1 MRLSSSAVMALGL
14 ALSFA
19 PPSFAAPDPG
29 KGWKLTGQK
38 NVRYFVGDRAAGT
51 TTRRDPV
58 ATKLVSSQ
66 TEATSKITVRETAK
80 ADVYDTVAPAREELV
95 SSKLR
100 RGFDARKVTVYEDTA
115 YETPEY
121 RKTWQRYRYTDVST
135 WNERTLNTMSST
147 YKDTTTVSWLDPFT
161 SERLTSQS
169 AAVVGPLTEYAYSA
183 WSGKSASKD
192 AGESS
197 TLLEE
202 HPRKVLS
209 SRKASKALASYAS
222 GGAAAPATTALSLNP
237 FAEVTYGEGPS
248 SGSSAGGSSNLASSL
263 SLAGATDARSKGSKD
278 TASQLATLIEAARAG
293 KSLYLNGHLA
303 FRLAYANDTVVFQP
317 ADSRGALQP
326 LAVALNSR
334 SLEADNGG
342 IEIKIEGV
350 GSAANG
356 GVTLVGKFRSA
367 YLGKKEGKGELLT
380 TL

>member
-1 MRLSSSAVMALGL
+1 MALGL

-19 PPSFAAPDPG
+19 TPSFAAPDPG

-38 NVRYFVGDRAAGT
+38 KVRYFVGDRSAGT
-51 TTRRDPV
+51 TTSRDPV
-58 ATKLVSSQ
+58 TTKLVSSE
-66 TEATSKITVRETAK
+66 TEATPRTTVRESAK
-80 ADVYDTVAPAREELV
+80 ADVYDTVAPAKEELI

-100 RGFDARKVTVYEDTA
+100 RGFDNRKVTVYEDKA

-121 RKTWQRYRYTDVST
+121 RKTWQRYRLTDVST
-135 WNERTLNTMSST
+135 WKERTKNTLSST
-147 YKDTTTVSWLDPFT
+147 YKDTTTVSWQDPFT
-161 SERLTSQS
+161 SENHTTQS
-169 AAVVGPLTEYAYSA
+169 STIVGPLTEYAYGA
-183 WSGKSASKD
+183 WTAKSASKG
-192 AGESS
+192 AGETS
-197 TLLEE
+197 TLLKE

-209 SRKASKALASYAS
+209 SRNSSKALASYAS

-237 FAEVTYGEGPS
+237 FAEVAYSEGPS
-248 SGSSAGGSSNLASSL
+248 SGSSAGRSSNLASSL
-263 SLAGATDARSKGSKD
+263 HLAGATQARSKGAKD
-278 TASQLATLIEAARAG
+278 TASQLATLIEAAKAG

-303 FRLAYANDTVVFQP
+303 FRLAFANDTVVFQP
-317 ADSRGALQP
+317 ADSSGALQP

-342 IEIKIEGV
+342 IEIKIKGV

-367 YLGKKEGKGELLT
+367 YLGKKEGKGDLLT